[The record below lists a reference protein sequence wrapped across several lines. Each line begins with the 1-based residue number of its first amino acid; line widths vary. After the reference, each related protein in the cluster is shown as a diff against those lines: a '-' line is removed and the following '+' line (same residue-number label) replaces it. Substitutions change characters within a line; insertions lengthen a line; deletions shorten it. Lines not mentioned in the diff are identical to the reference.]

1 MRMSDHSAREA
12 LIRDLYSLVAFFVAN
27 PDHPLPV
34 YISVGCLVDSRE
46 DVQYVADRFGR
57 GRTYGLEGQQTDH
70 MLPGTSR
77 DVNVIVRVASGKG
90 IDE

>member
-1 MRMSDHSAREA
+1 
-12 LIRDLYSLVAFFVAN
+12 
-27 PDHPLPV
+27 
-34 YISVGCLVDSRE
+34 
-46 DVQYVADRFGR
+46 VADRFGR
-57 GRTYGLEGQQTDH
+57 GRAYGLEGQQTDH